1 MAYTLVAWIHP
12 DASQDTRNVI
22 EAQFDQ
28 SGAIQFLPGLRLY
41 HDGEWNEVR
50 DAVAN
55 LVTTHTGMR
64 AVVVMPSAG
73 SPVEGWVT
81 AEPDRMDDIQGSMN
95 EPGNDDY
102 PILHVL
108 RGE

>member
-12 DASQDTRNVI
+12 DANQEALDEI
-22 EAQFDQ
+22 DAQFDQ
-28 SGAIQFLPGLRLY
+28 SGAVQFLPGFRVY
-41 HDGEWNEVR
+41 TDGEWNEVR
-50 DAVAN
+50 DAVED
-55 LVTTHTGMR
+55 LVAEHMGMR

-81 AEPDRMDDIQGSMN
+81 AEPDGMDDVQDSMN
-95 EPGNDDY
+95 EPGNDEY

-108 RGE
+108 GGE